1 MKKFEIN
8 YKKVID
14 EYGEYY
20 LPDFEDDENC
30 DGDSADNFAE
40 ESELTI
46 GKYGRLRL
54 QFLKDH
60 RRVQYR
66 KLVVSGELRP
76 HLLDVQKQASD
87 FFHRV
92 VPELAKKRGVTDELK
107 IADQMKWVAMMNN
120 VVNVVDEMIFA
131 EIINV

>member
-1 MKKFEIN
+1 MKKIEIN
-8 YKKVID
+8 YKKVVD
-14 EYGEYY
+14 KYGEYY
-20 LPDFEDDENC
+20 LPDFDDDTTEK
-30 DGDSADNFAE
+30 DVAEELAE
-40 ESELTI
+40 ESEVTI

-54 QFLKDH
+54 QFLKNH
-60 RRVQYR
+60 RHNQYR
-66 KLVVSGELRP
+66 ELIVSGELRA

-92 VPELAKKRGVTDELK
+92 VPALAKKRGVTDELK

-120 VVNVVDEMIFA
+120 VVNAVDEMIFA